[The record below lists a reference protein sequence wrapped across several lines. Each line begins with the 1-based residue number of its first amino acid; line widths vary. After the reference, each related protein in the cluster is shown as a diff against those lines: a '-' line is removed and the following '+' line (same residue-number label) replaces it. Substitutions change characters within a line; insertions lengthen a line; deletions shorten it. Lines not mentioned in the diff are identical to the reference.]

1 MFPTDLSFFAFV
13 NKVLQDRNSAIKIDS
28 IKVVYN
34 GGSASFPDQVSNW
47 LHAASEAEAAE
58 IIISSRQERDCVV
71 PVQVFSNPRLKY
83 LDLDLH
89 CRISIPTPDQLD
101 LPEVTHV
108 KIRNTNFDQPDLGL
122 DLTSNSPKLEY
133 LDFGHI
139 QTRGDGINITVISQ
153 SLRDL
158 KVKIR
163 YGVGDLYRPSMM
175 NVHAPAMSSLVSY
188 CVDKLVLQ
196 DVSALQ
202 SADVAVI
209 KPNLPVAKHNLQFLQ
224 QMVGVKDMRISFF
237 PTSQGAPAGLVFLN
251 LQNLHLSLCNMTASP
266 ISPHLFAVLPMSS
279 FSGSNSVYFFIPSND
294 NKQDHSLNCGREDE
308 VKTVGKFRKRDIS
321 S

>member
-1 MFPTDLSFFAFV
+1 MEGNLVDRISMLDNNTLNHILSLTDTKSAVRTSALSKKWVGLWKDQHKLEFYSSMFPTDLSFFAFV

-237 PTSQGAPAGLVFLN
+237 PTSQVTTC
-251 LQNLHLSLCNMTASP
+251 LQ
-266 ISPHLFAVLPMSS
+266 I
-279 FSGSNSVYFFIPSND
+279 
-294 NKQDHSLNCGREDE
+294 
-308 VKTVGKFRKRDIS
+308 
-321 S
+321 